1 MRKIIRADKYAIKTL
16 PWNHLQRPNLTLAEK
31 RAIKELQHSNNI
43 VLKPA
48 DKGSAVVIMDR
59 IAYIGEA
66 YRQLNQSQYYKKLNE
81 SLASKTDPKILKILH
96 TLKEEGYINRKQ
108 LTYLRGVDNPR
119 TRRFYLLPKIHKDPK
134 SWSIPFEMPPGRPIV
149 SDCGSNTYATAEFI
163 EHYLNPISNQHPS
176 YIRDTYDFI
185 DKVRNLVLPIDCFL
199 FTIDID
205 SLYTNIGTSA
215 GVEAIMEWFKRYP
228 DGKKP
233 DKHVIDLLKINLTEN
248 DFEFNSEYFLQ
259 VKGTA
264 MGKRFAPSYANI
276 FMAKWEEEALSA
288 WPIKPLHYFRFLDD
302 IWGVWKESEKEFKEF
317 VNHLDHFNES
327 IKIKY
332 NLHQSAVNFLDM
344 ITYKGDDFK
353 NTHKLQTRVYFKETD
368 THALLHKNSF
378 HPRHTFKGVLKSQLL
393 RFHLICSYPEDFWK
407 ATKILFGTLRKRG
420 YSRSL
425 LRNCLKRFLGGG
437 TGEGVATTE
446 NLEIILFVST
456 YSNCSVI
463 LNRKIKE
470 NFKKFTTKETG
481 LDKYKIISAYK
492 KNNNLK
498 DLLADV
504 VSRFLFHGLFMSRV

>member
-1 MRKIIRADKYAIKTL
+1 MGPPTFSWLTKYLGEVVRPAKITPETKTL
-16 PWNHLQRPNLTLAEK
+16 LDGNAKNWSYTNRLILQDHYAQCIDREVDELQGLVVTNWSPAFTRAEK
-31 RAIKELQHSNNI
+31 K
-43 VLKPA
+43 
-48 DKGSAVVIMDR
+48 
-59 IAYIGEA
+59 
-66 YRQLNQSQYYKKLNE
+66 YRNKYKKRHVREAIEKVKAILTALWDE
-81 SLASKTDPKILKILH
+81 PAQVPTPEQVLASEQASPPTEVNLQEERLSEDTEFP
-96 TLKEEGYINRKQ
+96 TTAPQPTFPTTTTPQFPPPRSPRAPRRNQEEGYINRKQ

-302 IWGVWKESEKEFKEF
+302 IWGVWKESEKEFK
-317 VNHLDHFNES
+317 
-327 IKIKY
+327 
-332 NLHQSAVNFLDM
+332 
-344 ITYKGDDFK
+344 
-353 NTHKLQTRVYFKETD
+353 
-368 THALLHKNSF
+368 
-378 HPRHTFKGVLKSQLL
+378 
-393 RFHLICSYPEDFWK
+393 
-407 ATKILFGTLRKRG
+407 
-420 YSRSL
+420 
-425 LRNCLKRFLGGG
+425 
-437 TGEGVATTE
+437 
-446 NLEIILFVST
+446 
-456 YSNCSVI
+456 
-463 LNRKIKE
+463 
-470 NFKKFTTKETG
+470 
-481 LDKYKIISAYK
+481 
-492 KNNNLK
+492 
-498 DLLADV
+498 
-504 VSRFLFHGLFMSRV
+504 